1 MKQYLGPDPVPV
13 QVAEYIFNV
22 LDTNRD
28 NQLEADEIVEGV
40 PSLPLLSST
49 VHARDGI
56 KRIAKWFLFCH
67 FLNNIV
73 LLPLPVPFLAL
84 ASSIWASQF
93 GPPPR
98 RTPPSKIPFQ
108 RLFFCGK
115 KTRNRNW
122 EQSLRPRPREFN
134 N

>member
-56 KRIAKWFLFCH
+56 KRIAKWFLFRH
-67 FLNNIV
+67 FLNNTV

-93 GPPPR
+93 GPPPSPYS
-98 RTPPSKIPFQ
+98 TLEDPLPAS
-108 RLFFCGK
+108 FFLWK
-115 KTRNRNW
+115 KN
-122 EQSLRPRPREFN
+122 
-134 N
+134 